1 MEFSGQKP
9 RMSTRLVDWL
19 DERTGIRWFLRRAL
33 DEPIPGGPRWAY
45 VFGSGLLL
53 LLVSQ
58 LVTGVALALYYVPS
72 ASTAHT
78 TVAYITKQV
87 WSGSFIRS
95 VHAYGSRMIVVLL
108 LLHLSQ
114 TFLYGA
120 FKGRR
125 EILWLSGVCLFLLML
140 GMAFTGYLL
149 PWDQRAYF
157 ATAVGTNVMGQAPLI
172 GPVMKRLL
180 RGGEEMGTLTLSR
193 FYVLHVVVIPLGI
206 LAFTGLHILLF
217 RKAGPAGPPSADR
230 DSPQLAA
237 RPFYPRQLVMDV
249 AFGVATLAV
258 LFALAH
264 FAPVPLGPQAD
275 PSNSQYIPRPE
286 WYFLPLFQWLKY
298 WEGPR
303 AVIGIVAAPAVLFIL
318 FALVPFLDRSRH
330 RFAHR
335 RPFATGVFV
344 LLLGGLFLLGV
355 LSGRDDRRDAGVTRQ
370 LARQEEEVREYMSQ
384 PFQPAQAAVFA
395 PASATAS
402 PQVMA
407 GQGIFQTH
415 QCVFCH
421 GDGGIG
427 TKAAPPLVGIGS
439 QLSDG
444 QLAALIRT
452 PNAKMKAGGMPSFE
466 GSDNDLQALVAYL
479 RSLR

>member
-1 MEFSGQKP
+1 VKFTGQKS
-9 RMSTRLVDWL
+9 RVSAGLVDWL
-19 DERTGIRWFLRRAL
+19 DQRTGLRSLLRRAL
-33 DEPIPGGPRWAY
+33 NEPIPGGPRWAY

-58 LVTGVALALYYVPS
+58 LVTGVALALYYVPA

-108 LLHLSQ
+108 LLHLAQ

-172 GPVMKRLL
+172 GHLMKRLL

-193 FYVLHVVVIPLGI
+193 FYVLHVIVIPLGI

-217 RKAGPAGPPSADR
+217 RKAGPAGPPAADP
-230 DSPQLAA
+230 DFPQLAA
-237 RPFYPRQLVMDV
+237 RPFYPRQLLMDV

-258 LFALAH
+258 LFAFAH
-264 FAPVPLGPQAD
+264 YAPVPLGPQAD

-303 AVIGIVAAPAVLFIL
+303 AVIGMVAAPAILFIL

-335 RPFATGVFV
+335 RPLATGVFV
-344 LLLGGLFLLGV
+344 LLLGGLFLLGI
-355 LSGRDDRRDAGVTRQ
+355 LSGRDDRRDAGVARQ
-370 LARQEEEVREYMSQ
+370 LARQDEEVKQYMGQ
-384 PFQPAQAAVFA
+384 PFQPAQAAGFA
-395 PASATAS
+395 PVSVPVS
-402 PQVMA
+402 PQVLA
-407 GQGIFQTH
+407 GQGVFQAH
-415 QCVFCH
+415 QCAFCH
-421 GDGGIG
+421 GDSGIG
-427 TKAAPPLVGIGS
+427 TKAAPPLIGIGA
-439 QLSDG
+439 QLSDE
-444 QLAALIRT
+444 QLAVLIHN
-452 PNAKMKAGGMPSFE
+452 PNTKMKAGGMPSFD
-466 GSDNDLQALVAYL
+466 GSDDDIRALIAYL